1 MDLHLWLIYLASAAG
16 LSLTPGPNGLL
27 VLTHG
32 LRFGLRGTLPTA
44 VGGVAGFMVLV
55 AASLAG
61 LGGDFRFSLLV
72 AGMVVL
78 GAALLAFASAF
89 GPGRKTACA

>member
-1 MDLHLWLIYLASAAG
+1 MDLHLWLIYLAAAAG

-61 LGGDFRFSLLV
+61 LG
-72 AGMVVL
+72 
-78 GAALLAFASAF
+78 ALLAASALA
-89 GPGRKTACA
+89 RR